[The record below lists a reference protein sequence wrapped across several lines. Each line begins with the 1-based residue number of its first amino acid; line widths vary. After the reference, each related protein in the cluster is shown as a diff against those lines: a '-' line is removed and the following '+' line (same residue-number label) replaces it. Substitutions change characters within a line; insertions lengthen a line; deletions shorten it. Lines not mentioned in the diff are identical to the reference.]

1 MINQIKQEEQN
12 DVLRDCAERLERLG
26 IAYMLTGSMALIH
39 YAVPRTTADIDL
51 VMEISSDDVNKFIEE
66 FEPDYYVPHGRVRDA
81 VFRSNMFNIL
91 NQKTIIKI
99 DCVIR
104 KNDEFQKLA
113 FSQRRRVN
121 YAGDFE
127 VWIIGR
133 EDLILSKLNWAKNTK
148 SEMQMRD
155 VAGILRNGYDE
166 KYVRHWAEKLGVE
179 NLLVDCLAMLK
190 ENYVEGYDS

>member
-1 MINQIKQEEQN
+1 MIRQEEQN
-12 DVLRDCAERLERLG
+12 DVLCDCAERLERLG
-26 IAYMLTGSMALIH
+26 IAYMLTGSMALAH
-39 YAVPRTTADIDL
+39 YAIPRTTADIDI
-51 VMEISSDDVNKFIEE
+51 VMEISSDDVSKFIKE
-66 FEPDYYVPHGRVRDA
+66 FEPDYYVPHGRIRDA
-81 VFRSNMFNIL
+81 VFRRRMFNIL
-91 NQKTIIKI
+91 DQKTIIKI

-104 KNDEFQKLA
+104 KDDEFQKLA

-121 YAGDFE
+121 YAGYFE
-127 VWIIGR
+127 VWIIGK

-166 KYVRHWAEKLGVE
+166 KYVGHWAEKLGVE
-179 NLLVDCLAMLK
+179 NLLNDCLAMLG

>member
-1 MINQIKQEEQN
+1 
-12 DVLRDCAERLERLG
+12 
-26 IAYMLTGSMALIH
+26 
-39 YAVPRTTADIDL
+39 
-51 VMEISSDDVNKFIEE
+51 
-66 FEPDYYVPHGRVRDA
+66 
-81 VFRSNMFNIL
+81 
-91 NQKTIIKI
+91 
-99 DCVIR
+99 VIR

-121 YAGDFE
+121 YAGYFE
-127 VWIIGR
+127 VWIIGK

-179 NLLVDCLAMLK
+179 NLLKDCLAMLE